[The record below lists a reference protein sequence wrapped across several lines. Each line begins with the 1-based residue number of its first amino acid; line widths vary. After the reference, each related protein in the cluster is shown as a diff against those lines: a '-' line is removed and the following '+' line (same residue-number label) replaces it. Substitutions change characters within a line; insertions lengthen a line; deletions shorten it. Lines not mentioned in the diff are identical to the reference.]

1 MNQQEF
7 KNRTKQLAIR
17 TIKVV
22 ESLPQT
28 TTAQVI
34 GKQVLRSSTSVGANY
49 RAACRAKSTPDMLY
63 KLAIVEEEADE
74 TSYWLELLV
83 EAQIIP
89 EVRLK
94 NLMSEVDE
102 ITAMIVSSIKT
113 LRQKPKTSTS
123 KSNNLR

>member
-1 MNQQEF
+1 M
-7 KNRTKQLAIR
+7 
-17 TIKVV
+17 
-22 ESLPQT
+22 S
-28 TTAQVI
+28 
-34 GKQVLRSSTSVGANY
+34 KQVLRSATSVGANY

-83 EAQIIP
+83 EAQIVP
-89 EVRLK
+89 TARLK

-102 ITAMIVSSIKT
+102 INAMIVSSIKT
-113 LRQKPKTSTS
+113 LRQKSKVSNP